1 MPPKQKKQQQ
11 QSASKGNTPFS
22 PSSRDSYGKSV
33 LNRAENGNPIFAVTL
48 AIPTHASATTSQSQE
63 VTSTASAMSGGA
75 AVCMMNSYSMDAA
88 GIGLGDIILIY
99 DKTKPF
105 ADSMFSA
112 ITVWPS
118 KYVLRGCIIKKL
130 LALFT
135 FFRFLFFFFFIVI
148 EVDEDSVSNC
158 GVKGGSDVQVEILKT
173 PPAVLKEITVEFV
186 DDSPMRSLKGKNL
199 KQSEI
204 QDFLGSS
211 LSDKLI
217 CIGNMFS
224 TKIYGKSYK
233 VRVVA
238 LNGNKE
244 GSEATYG
251 RAFVAN
257 GSTKVLIAADPNSTE
272 PELEDEVTQS
282 EKHKSSV
289 TFDDVAGVSK
299 IVDLL
304 KEAVILPL
312 KSPEVFEK
320 YGIKPPKGVLL
331 YGASGTGKTLLAEAV
346 AGSCGAAVFSITGA
360 EALSRYVG
368 ESEAKVRKILWCVHI

>member
-1 MPPKQKKQQQ
+1 M
-11 QSASKGNTPFS
+11 
-22 PSSRDSYGKSV
+22 
-33 LNRAENGNPIFAVTL
+33 
-48 AIPTHASATTSQSQE
+48 
-63 VTSTASAMSGGA
+63 
-75 AVCMMNSYSMDAA
+75 
-88 GIGLGDIILIY
+88 
-99 DKTKPF
+99 
-105 ADSMFSA
+105 
-112 ITVWPS
+112 
-118 KYVLRGCIIKKL
+118 
-130 LALFT
+130 
-135 FFRFLFFFFFIVI
+135 
-148 EVDEDSVSNC
+148 
-158 GVKGGSDVQVEILKT
+158 KGGSDVQVELLKT
-173 PPAVLKEITVEFV
+173 PPAILKDITVEFI
-186 DDSPMRSLKGKNL
+186 DDSPMRTLKNKNL

-217 CIGNMFS
+217 CIGNAFS
-224 TKIYGKSYK
+224 TKIYGKNYK
-233 VRVVA
+233 IRVTA

-244 GSEATYG
+244 GSEATNG
-251 RAFVAN
+251 RVFVVS
-257 GSTKVLIAADPNSTE
+257 GPTKINIAVDPNSTE

-289 TFDDVAGVSK
+289 TFADVAGVSK

-312 KSPEVFEK
+312 ESPEIFEK

-368 ESEAKVRKILWCVHI
+368 ESEAKVIKILFVCTMY